1 MRHIR
6 RGPPIPHLLHRY
18 EGGSARHR
26 KKPSFDSIGRNHA
39 IVGEA
44 LPSQS
49 VCLTSSFRVWRIY
62 VTLGGAGCDFDGK
75 Q

>member
-1 MRHIR
+1 VAHLFFISRTDTEAVL
-6 RGPPIPHLLHRY
+6 RGI
-18 EGGSARHR
+18 R
-26 KKPSFDSIGRNHA
+26 KKVPSFDFIGRNHA

-44 LPSQS
+44 LLIQS
-49 VCLTSSFRVWRIY
+49 VCPTSSFRVWRIY